1 MDEKNTT
8 RIDKWLW
15 SVRIYK
21 TRLLA
26 TKACSGGKVKI
37 NGLSVKPSRK
47 IQSGDQIQ
55 VRKGVVKHEYK
66 ILKIADKRMGAKMV
80 SNYLND
86 MTPEK
91 ELEKLKIAKIIPNQ
105 KREKGKGRPTKKERR
120 SMEKLRDKY

>member
-26 TKACSGGKVKI
+26 TGACSGGKVKI
-37 NGLSVKPSRK
+37 NGLSVKASRK

-66 ILKIADKRMGAKMV
+66 ILKIADKRMSAKMV

-91 ELEKLKIAKIIPNQ
+91 ELEKLKIAKTI
-105 KREKGKGRPTKKERR
+105 T
-120 SMEKLRDKY
+120 